1 MKIRNKQGVWIDTK
15 TDWGYKTNAEFVL
28 ALLEQMDLMGKVL
41 SEILNLNTLPDDLNE
56 KIKIVLDRNNF

>member
-28 ALLEQMDLMGKVL
+28 ALLEQTEMMGDVL
-41 SEILNLNTLPDDLNE
+41 SEILNLNTLPDDLNK
-56 KIKIVLDRNNF
+56 KIKRTLDRNDF